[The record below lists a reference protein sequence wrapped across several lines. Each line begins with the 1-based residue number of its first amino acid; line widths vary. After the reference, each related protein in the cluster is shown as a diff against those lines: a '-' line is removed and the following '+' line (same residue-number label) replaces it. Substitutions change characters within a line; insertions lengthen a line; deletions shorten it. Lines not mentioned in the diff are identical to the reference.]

1 MRTLQQED
9 YNRALEEDVVHVSRK
24 WSIKKVEQALLD
36 GDKTT
41 EEVVDYVQKYV
52 PDGKVFDY
60 TDFHGTFE
68 WLQLHNVITKP
79 GDGKYG
85 HVTNHPCTTEA
96 IPAKK
101 KKKKKGS
108 IKKIQ
113 KKKGSK
119 SKSSNSVI
127 TLLLT
132 SDDKVLD
139 CSGRFCKRFFDK
151 CGSIELLEDG
161 SLTTKKSSSS
171 KSKAD
176 RRSKTTPTTSTT
188 KSFQDD
194 VELYYITMSKKE
206 IDIDC
211 DYAFLLKTI
220 VGDTKSTSTSTTKK
234 SQNI

>member
-1 MRTLQQED
+1 V
-9 YNRALEEDVVHVSRK
+9 A
-24 WSIKKVEQALLD
+24 
-36 GDKTT
+36 
-41 EEVVDYVQKYV
+41 
-52 PDGKVFDY
+52 
-60 TDFHGTFE
+60 
-68 WLQLHNVITKP
+68 
-79 GDGKYG
+79 
-85 HVTNHPCTTEA
+85 NHPCTTEA
-96 IPAKK
+96 IPAKKKK

-161 SLTTKKSSSS
+161 SSTTKKSSSS

-176 RRSKTTPTTSTT
+176 RFSKTTPTTSTT
-188 KSFQDD
+188 KSSQDD
-194 VELYYITMSKKE
+194 VELYYITMIKKE

-211 DYAFLLKTI
+211 DYSFLLKTLL
-220 VGDTKSTSTSTTKK
+220 GDTKSNSTFTTKK
-234 SQNI
+234 SQKI